1 MRENL
6 HHLQQQ
12 VRAFVVDGQDSDL
25 ALGEAEAFADALIR
39 DATLQKE
46 IHFWGRLEPMPH
58 SSIEDHDMTTFKEF
72 DVLVSLLPAR
82 QTVRTF
88 LWVCQRCR
96 SQRMT
101 TFKYTSCA
109 SLRTVP
115 KSHWRIK
122 CNSDPWW
129 CEIKYCDWNYWEV
142 LIERKLNEYLTGIH
156 SEGFCLLINYYFE

>member
-25 ALGEAEAFADALIR
+25 ALGEAEAFSGALIR

-72 DVLVSLLPAR
+72 DVPFIRLILNCS
-82 QTVRTF
+82 
-88 LWVCQRCR
+88 R
-96 SQRMT
+96 SEMD
-101 TFKYTSCA
+101 TSPLC
-109 SLRTVP
+109 VP
-115 KSHWRIK
+115 EPSTDTHIR
-122 CNSDPWW
+122 SF
-129 CEIKYCDWNYWEV
+129 
-142 LIERKLNEYLTGIH
+142 ER
-156 SEGFCLLINYYFE
+156 